1 MLKRLK
7 FGFGAATILAILCTF
22 AYAVSDSLHLEV
34 EGAWRFTVFYF
45 LPITLP
51 VIAAAFISFISI
63 NDLQRRVA
71 RFREMRLLL
80 ADSRKRIAVCTTWNS
95 LERIVLKTER
105 ALLQEVL
112 EWHSITSFAES
123 H

>member
-1 MLKRLK
+1 M
-7 FGFGAATILAILCTF
+7 
-22 AYAVSDSLHLEV
+22 AYALARSWRVETSEWLVSSVCH
-34 EGAWRFTVFYF
+34 F

-51 VIAAAFISFISI
+51 VVAAAFISLISI

-71 RFREMRLLL
+71 RYREMTFLL
-80 ADSRKRIAVCTTWNS
+80 ADSRKQVEFCATWNS
-95 LERIVLKTER
+95 LERVVLKTER

-112 EWHSITSFAES
+112 EWHSITSFSES